1 MPTEIMAAPDVTRTA
16 PPAPGARH
24 DRALTRRASLN
35 VVQGLVDYS
44 ARLAL
49 VFLVTPILVRGLGP
63 VLFGVWE
70 MLQRLA
76 GYLSGA
82 DGRPTAALRLVV
94 ASDQTNDDVHAKRRL
109 VGGALVVWLLF
120 LPLVAAGG
128 AMLVW
133 LAPMLADAGPG
144 AIPAVRITCGLLVAS
159 FVVMTLAQVPEAVLR
174 GENLGYR
181 RMGLQAALHALG
193 GVLMVAA
200 LAWGAGLVGLGAAQL
215 VLWTVTGLCFWLITR
230 RAVPCFGAAR
240 PRRGDVRLLLGTSA
254 WLVAGDLIAKLL
266 LASDVVIIGAI
277 VGPAIVT
284 PYVVTGYAART
295 ALGVLVFAV
304 DGTMPGLGGLLGAGE
319 RNRAAALRRELLS
332 LTWMLVVALGGTI
345 LLWNP
350 AFVRLWIDA
359 DSYAGFWV
367 NLLLVVIALQTA
379 FIRCDAYL
387 IDAGLRPRA
396 RVQVGAAAAAVT
408 IAAALALTPALGV
421 AGACLGVVLGR
432 AVQSV
437 AFPMIVSRLLGRQ
450 APSIRALI
458 RPAALGAVLLAA
470 TAVGG
475 RALHPAGWVA
485 WGGGIAI
492 TAPLLALLAYRL
504 GLERHDRAA
513 VIARLRAIVR
523 GLRG

>member
-1 MPTEIMAAPDVTRTA
+1 
-16 PPAPGARH
+16 
-24 DRALTRRASLN
+24 
-35 VVQGLVDYS
+35 
-44 ARLAL
+44 
-49 VFLVTPILVRGLGP
+49 
-63 VLFGVWE
+63 
-70 MLQRLA
+70 
-76 GYLSGA
+76 
-82 DGRPTAALRLVV
+82 
-94 ASDQTNDDVHAKRRL
+94 
-109 VGGALVVWLLF
+109 
-120 LPLVAAGG
+120 
-128 AMLVW
+128 
-133 LAPMLADAGPG
+133 
-144 AIPAVRITCGLLVAS
+144 
-159 FVVMTLAQVPEAVLR
+159 
-174 GENLGYR
+174 
-181 RMGLQAALHALG
+181 
-193 GVLMVAA
+193 
-200 LAWGAGLVGLGAAQL
+200 
-215 VLWTVTGLCFWLITR
+215 
-230 RAVPCFGAAR
+230 
-240 PRRGDVRLLLGTSA
+240 LLGTSA

-332 LTWMLVVALGGTI
+332 LTWLLVVALGGTI

-367 NLLLVVIALQTA
+367 N
-379 FIRCDAYL
+379 
-387 IDAGLRPRA
+387 
-396 RVQVGAAAAAVT
+396 
-408 IAAALALTPALGV
+408 
-421 AGACLGVVLGR
+421 LGVVLGR